1 MRQSDIRFGGATI
14 PAHEH
19 GGWALPGGRRT
30 YNAVEAMAVAAD
42 LAGIIDREPKRV
54 KPVQTQTKPVITRRK
69 VAAFRPACGSA

>member
-42 LAGIIDREPKRV
+42 LAKVIDREPKRV
-54 KPVQTQTKPVITRRK
+54 KPVQTERVVTRRK